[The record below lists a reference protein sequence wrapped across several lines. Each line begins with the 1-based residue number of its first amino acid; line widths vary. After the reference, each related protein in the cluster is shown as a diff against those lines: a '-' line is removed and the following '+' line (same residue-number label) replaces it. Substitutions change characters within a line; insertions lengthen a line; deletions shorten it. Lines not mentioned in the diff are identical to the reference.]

1 MRSSPA
7 TTPMFEKKL
16 RSLGTQHVSTL
27 ETVLYAAVAVLLII
41 AASLGVIRAGATI
54 WHGLILQENT
64 SSELLALDHILLVLM
79 LIEILHTV
87 RISIRTQQLTV
98 VPFLIVGLIASIR
111 RALVITMHAATI
123 TDQGYQGTQEQAV
136 AFRHSMIELAL
147 AAILILV
154 FVFSIVRLGGISQY
168 EVETETEPN

>member
-1 MRSSPA
+1 
-7 TTPMFEKKL
+7 MFEKKL

-27 ETVLYAAVAVLLII
+27 ETVLYAAVAVLLIV

-54 WHGLILQENT
+54 WHGLILRENT

-98 VPFLIVGLIASIR
+98 VPFYSPCLGHYDARGDNHRPRLPGDARTSR
-111 RALVITMHAATI
+111 RIPSF
-123 TDQGYQGTQEQAV
+123 DD
-136 AFRHSMIELAL
+136 
-147 AAILILV
+147 
-154 FVFSIVRLGGISQY
+154 
-168 EVETETEPN
+168 